1 MNIITKFTLS
11 TKPGIDVLLML
22 TKALAI
28 EKYSSILEEKLL
40 TRYIAQNFNKEAL
53 IAETNNMSNQW
64 LVVYVDDQ
72 PAGYARITSKGKR
85 PGILDGKRAIHIADF
100 GVLQKY
106 TEAAVKDSLIE
117 KCLIVCRSFEG
128 IWINE
133 HSSSPLIGFFESNG
147 FFPQKETFQLD
158 ELPISSVCLIRN
170 S

>member
-11 TKPGIDVLLML
+11 TGVDALLML
-22 TKALAI
+22 TKELAI
-28 EKYSSILEEKLL
+28 EKYSSMLEEKLL
-40 TRYIAQNFNKEAL
+40 TGYITQNFNKEAL

-85 PGILDGKRAIHIADF
+85 PRVLDGKRAIRIADF

-106 TEAAVKDSLIE
+106 PEPAVKDSLIA
-117 KCLIVCRSFEG
+117 KCFAVCRSFEG

-133 HSSSPLIGFFESNG
+133 YSSSPLLGFFEGKG
-147 FFPQKETFQLD
+147 FSRQEEVFQLD
-158 ELPISSVCLIRN
+158 ELPVTSVCLIA
-170 S
+170 